1 MWNQPY
7 GGKYDV
13 ESGGRPL
20 YPMMLESPELRWS
33 FIRKIYTIVAIQLLC
48 TIAVGAVVVT
58 VHPISLFFTTTGAG
72 LALYIIL
79 IITPFIVLCP
89 LYYYYQ
95 RHPWNYFLLGIFTL
109 SLAFAVGLTCAF
121 TSGKV
126 ILESVILTAAVVI
139 SLTLYTFWAAKRGH
153 DFNFLGPF
161 LFAALMVLM
170 LFAIIQIF
178 FPLGRISVM
187 IYGCLASIIFC
198 GYIVYDT
205 DNLIKRYSYDQYI
218 WAAVALY
225 LDVINL
231 FLSLMTVFRAAD
243 S

>member
-1 MWNQPY
+1 MW
-7 GGKYDV
+7 KHDL
-13 ESGGRPL
+13 ESAQTPL

-33 FIRKIYTIVAIQLLC
+33 FIRKVYSIISIQLLA
-48 TIAVGAVVVT
+48 TIAVAATVVT
-58 VHPISLFFTTTGAG
+58 VHPISVFFTTTGVG
-72 LALYIIL
+72 FALYILL
-79 IITPFIVLCP
+79 IFTPLIVMCP
-89 LYYYYQ
+89 LYYYHQ
-95 RHPWNYFLLGIFTL
+95 KHPVNYILLGIFTV

-126 ILESVILTAAVVI
+126 ILEAVILTSVVVI

-161 LFAALMVLM
+161 LFGAIIVLMV
-170 LFAIIQIF
+170 FSFIQIL
-178 FPLGRISVM
+178 FPLGKISVM
-187 IYGCLASIIFC
+187 IYGCVASIIFC

-205 DNLIKRYSYDQYI
+205 DNLIKRHSYDEYI
-218 WAAVALY
+218 LAAVSLY

-231 FLSLMTVFRAAD
+231 FLSLLNLLRAID